1 MRDRDA
7 HDPVIVSKNVCGTVY
22 SGFHLGESMTRSTLT
37 DVARAAGV
45 SIASASRVLNG
56 MPASDEMRQRVQA
69 AVLALDYRPDPAARS
84 LKNGRTEQIAMV
96 VDDLGNPAYIA
107 MMRGV
112 ERVTRAAGYRLQL
125 SSTGADPG
133 LGLEVVH
140 AVARGYAD
148 GLIICP
154 LRMSPELVDGLQGSP
169 VPVVVIGSL
178 PRGVQID
185 NISAD
190 SAKGVQLALDHL
202 HALGRRR
209 IAFIGGPLGTTPGDR
224 RLSAYLDTIRAFGLA
239 EPDCPRVLAGG
250 FTFEAGL
257 SAAAQL
263 LATGA
268 RFDALLCAN
277 DLIAIGAM
285 RVLADAGVRVPDD
298 VCVVG
303 MDDSELCALCT
314 PTLTS
319 VSLEAEKRG
328 ERAAQLLLRRLGDP
342 QAPTRRLR
350 VPPALAV
357 RGSSRRSEERA
368 P

>member
-1 MRDRDA
+1 M
-7 HDPVIVSKNVCGTVY
+7 PK
-22 SGFHLGESMTRSTLT
+22 STLT
-37 DVARAAGV
+37 DVARNAGV

-56 MPASDEMRQRVQA
+56 LPASEAMRRRVQE
-69 AVLALDYRPDPAARS
+69 AVVALDYRPDAAARS

-112 ERVTRAAGYRLQL
+112 ERVLRAAGFRLQL
-125 SSTGADPG
+125 SSTGPDPD

-148 GLIICP
+148 GLVICP
-154 LRMSPELVDGLQGSP
+154 LRMSPELVDGLRNSP
-169 VPVVVIGSL
+169 VPVVVIGGL
-178 PRGVQID
+178 PRGVPVD
-185 NISAD
+185 TISAD
-190 SAKGVQLALDHL
+190 SVKGVELALNHL

-224 RLSAYLDTIRAFGLA
+224 RLSAYEATIDGLGLPA
-239 EPDCPRVLAGG
+239 TDCPRVIADS

-257 SAAAQL
+257 AAAARL
-263 LATGA
+263 LGGGA

-285 RVLADAGVRVPDD
+285 RELADAGLGIPDD
-298 VCVVG
+298 VSVVG
-303 MDDSELCALCT
+303 MDDSELCELCT

-328 ERAAQLLLRRLGDP
+328 ERAARLLLRRIGDRE
-342 QAPTRRLR
+342 APPRRLR
-350 VPPALAV
+350 VPPALTV
-357 RGSSRRSEERA
+357 RASTGGSGTRA
-368 P
+368 GVS

>member
-1 MRDRDA
+1 
-7 HDPVIVSKNVCGTVY
+7 
-22 SGFHLGESMTRSTLT
+22 MTRSTLT

-45 SIASASRVLNG
+45 SVASASRVLNG
-56 MPASDEMRQRVQA
+56 MPASEEMRQRVQA
-69 AVLALDYRPDPAARS
+69 AVLALDYRPDAAARS

-125 SSTGADPG
+125 SSTGPDPD

-154 LRMSPELVDGLQGSP
+154 LRMSRELVHGLQTSP
-169 VPVVVIGSL
+169 VPVVVIGGL
-178 PRGVQID
+178 PRGVHID

-190 SAKGVQLALDHL
+190 SVKGVELALEHL
-202 HALGRRR
+202 HGLGRRR
-209 IAFIGGPLGTTPGDR
+209 IAFVGGPLGTTPGDR
-224 RLSAYLDTIRAFGLA
+224 RLSAYEATVRQLGL
-239 EPDCPRVLAGG
+239 PDAHCPRVLAAG

-257 SAAAQL
+257 SATTGL
-263 LATGA
+263 LAHGVA
-268 RFDALLCAN
+268 FDSLLCAN

-303 MDDSELCALCT
+303 MDDSEACALCT

-328 ERAAQLLLRRLGDP
+328 ERAAQLLLRRIGDRN
-342 QAPTRRLR
+342 APTRRLR
-350 VPPALAV
+350 VPPSLAV
-357 RGSSRRSEERA
+357 RGSTAVHGAAGRRGGRA
-368 P
+368 R

>member
-1 MRDRDA
+1 
-7 HDPVIVSKNVCGTVY
+7 
-22 SGFHLGESMTRSTLT
+22 
-37 DVARAAGV
+37 
-45 SIASASRVLNG
+45 
-56 MPASDEMRQRVQA
+56 
-69 AVLALDYRPDPAARS
+69 
-84 LKNGRTEQIAMV
+84 
-96 VDDLGNPAYIA
+96 
-107 MMRGV
+107 
-112 ERVTRAAGYRLQL
+112 
-125 SSTGADPG
+125 
-133 LGLEVVH
+133 
-140 AVARGYAD
+140 
-148 GLIICP
+148 
-154 LRMSPELVDGLQGSP
+154 MSPELVDGLQGSP

-202 HALGRRR
+202 HGLGRRR

-224 RLSAYLDTIRAFGLA
+224 RLSAYLDTMRALGLA
-239 EPDCPRVLAGG
+239 ETDCPRVLAGG